1 MNLCTKLNGEKMII
15 NKPFPLLEASFFL
28 ADRASGKS
36 SRKFFEERIHC
47 DNAINEQ
54 TRKYAQLLIE
64 LETRLEK
71 SITAD
76 ESIIE
81 KLFKPFTS
89 GTDNRVVSTDFA
101 ANFIVQNII
110 NYADTESCFDSL
122 RNNGEKSLNNSV
134 YSWISKTTNFISS
147 AERLIDSR
155 ELFDAVNESL
165 LPAEAKM
172 LILDISMHY
181 SKYVDML
188 EAAVSPVAKAF
199 ETCSDLVHPLID
211 VYSKDFNESTD
222 LSQYK
227 LDIFGETQNHFD
239 SVDVFPLITYYQNRL
254 VLFDYGTDGGCTAKL
269 GVGALYHYMAEHYG
283 KRSDDAERLSS
294 YLNAIGGKNRFNIV
308 SKLAEGP
315 VYGRELAR
323 MLNVSPANISQHMSL
338 LLADGIVKL
347 ENEGSKVY
355 YSLNRDCIRE
365 FIELQKKV
373 FLKEQPTKS

>member
-1 MNLCTKLNGEKMII
+1 MII
-15 NKPFPLLEASFFL
+15 KTPFPLLEASFFL
-28 ADRASGKS
+28 AGKATGNTS
-36 SRKFFEERIHC
+36 KAYFERKTVNSNSPF
-47 DNAINEQ
+47 NKQ
-54 TRKYAQLLIE
+54 TAEYSKLIFE
-64 LETRLEK
+64 LERRLEK
-71 SITAD
+71 SITVE
-76 ESIIE
+76 ESII
-81 KLFKPFTS
+81 KTLFEPFTS
-89 GTDNRVVSTDFA
+89 TQSRRIVSTDFA
-101 ANFIVQNII
+101 ANIIVQNII
-110 NYADTESCFDSL
+110 NYINVENCFDAL
-122 RNNGEKSLNNSV
+122 RESGEKIINNSIMNWLNGNADYLNADENAV
-134 YSWISKTTNFISS
+134 DN
-147 AERLIDSR
+147 RM
-155 ELFDAVNESL
+155 LFDAIKASPLPSETKFL
-165 LPAEAKM
+165 L
-172 LILDISMHY
+172 LDISMHY
-181 SKYVDML
+181 GEYVDML

>member
-1 MNLCTKLNGEKMII
+1 MII

-47 DNAINEQ
+47 GNAINEQ

-76 ESIIE
+76 ESVIE

-134 YSWISKTTNFISS
+134 YSWISKTTNFISP

-155 ELFDAVNESL
+155 ELFDVVNESM

-188 EAAVSPVAKAF
+188 EAAVLPVAKEF
-199 ETCSDLVHPLID
+199 EECSDLTRPLLD
-211 VYSKDFNESTD
+211 VYRARFSDDTEASLYSRGMLDESR
-222 LSQYK
+222 YK
-227 LDIFGETQNHFD
+227 LENIDI
-239 SVDVFPLITYYQNRL
+239 FPLITYYQHRL
-254 VLFDYGTDGGCTAKL
+254 VTFEHGNDGSHSAKI
-269 GVGALYHYMAEHYG
+269 GVGVLYHYLCENYMDSMNDTDKLA
-283 KRSDDAERLSS
+283 S
-294 YLNAIGGKNRFNIV
+294 YMNVLGGKNRFSIV
-308 SKLAEGP
+308 ARLADGP
-315 VYGRELAR
+315 VYGREIAR
-323 MLNVSPANISQHMSL
+323 MLEVAPATVSQHMSL
-338 LLADGIVKL
+338 LMSAGIVKL

-365 FIELQKKV
+365 FIELQKRV
-373 FLKEQPTKS
+373 FLKEQPAKS